1 LEEVVSRQLSVVST
15 PNERQLTTDYS
26 QTDAFSNRQS
36 SIRNHQ
42 SSMMKRMP
50 AANHRPLFLHHA
62 EQLLTLAGPPVP
74 RRLGDLDDLGIIR
87 DGAVLSAE
95 GNIVAVGSTRELS
108 GEARRREARFIDC
121 RGQVVMP
128 GFVDSHTHLVFAGSR
143 VDDYEQRLRG
153 RTYEEIAAA
162 GGGIGLS
169 ARLLRQATPRALSAH
184 ASGFLEQMA
193 AHGTTTIEVK
203 TGYGLDVANEIKT
216 LEVIRGLG
224 KVSPLD
230 LVPTLLAAHAVPP
243 EYRAGN
249 NGGASAYVDLVCE
262 RLIPEVARRQL
273 AEFVDCF
280 CETIAFNLYDCRRVL
295 ATGQRYGLVP
305 RIHAEQ
311 LTHTGAARL
320 AIELNAASAD
330 HLDHLTAPDIRA
342 VGRSNVAATLVPCAN
357 FHLGLMSYPPG
368 RRLIDAG
375 AVVTLATD
383 FNPGTSPTVNMQ
395 FVLTLA
401 CDAMRFTPAEAIS
414 AATIN
419 AAYTLRRHHRCGS
432 LEPGKQADLAVM
444 AVDDY
449 RKIPYYFGVN
459 HCVLTVKRGRVIPRS
474 DK

>member
-1 LEEVVSRQLSVVST
+1 
-15 PNERQLTTDYS
+15 
-26 QTDAFSNRQS
+26 
-36 SIRNHQ
+36 
-42 SSMMKRMP
+42 MKKGMP
-50 AANHRPLFLHHA
+50 AADHRPLFLHHA

-74 RRLGDLDDLGIIR
+74 RRRGDLGDLGIVR

-95 GNIVAVGSTRELS
+95 GKIVAVGPTRELR
-108 GEARRREARFIDC
+108 GEARRRKARSIDC

-143 VDDYEQRLRG
+143 VDDYEQHLRG

-169 ARLLRQATPRALSAH
+169 ARRLREASRRALVAQ

-193 AHGTTTIEVK
+193 AHGTTTVEVK

-243 EYRAGN
+243 EYRGGS
-249 NGGASAYVDLVCE
+249 NGGAGAYIDLVCE

-280 CETIAFNLYDCRRVL
+280 CETIAFSLDDCRRVL
-295 ATGQRYGLVP
+295 ATGLRHGLVP

-311 LTHTGAARL
+311 LSRTGAARL

-330 HLDHLTAPDIRA
+330 HLDHLTMQDLRA
-342 VGRSNVAATLVPCAN
+342 LAHSNVVAALVPGAN
-357 FHLGLMSYPPG
+357 FHLGLMHYPRG
-368 RRLIDAG
+368 RQLIEAG
-375 AVVTLATD
+375 AAVTLATD
-383 FNPGTSPTVNMQ
+383 FNPGTSPTLNMQ
-395 FVLTLA
+395 FVLALA

-414 AATIN
+414 AATLN
-419 AAYTLRRHHRCGS
+419 AAYSLRRHHLCGS

-459 HCVLTVKRGRVIPRS
+459 HCALTVKRGRVIARS
-474 DK
+474 G